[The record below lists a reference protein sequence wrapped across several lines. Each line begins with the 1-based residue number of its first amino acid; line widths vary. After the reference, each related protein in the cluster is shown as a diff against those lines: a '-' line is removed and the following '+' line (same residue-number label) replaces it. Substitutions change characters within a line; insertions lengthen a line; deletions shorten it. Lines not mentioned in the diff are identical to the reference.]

1 MPCRPCLPMAD
12 RSRFSCTDRTFTS
25 TPYPTDDE
33 LAVIEEA
40 VCEMIRDAGRLV
52 LERYEGVLH
61 VDYKQDNRSDPVT
74 EVDRAVEAYLTEA
87 VAARFPGH
95 AVLGEEGQDL
105 DGAREYQW
113 IVDPVDGTL
122 NYVHRLPYYA
132 ISIGVLHRRRPVV
145 GALHFPV
152 TGELLH
158 ARRGGGARRNG
169 DLIAVAKT
177 KLGVG
182 LSGLPPGFGAQFKVG
197 SRARRRLGNPR
208 SLGSIA
214 YEIGLV
220 ATGAFQY
227 AAFRGP
233 KIWDVAGGVVL
244 VHEAGGVA
252 LSYDRS
258 SKRWARLGEF
268 VAPVKKNGQAR
279 PLRAWGEPVIVGTP
293 EIERLLVP
301 HIVPRAVPRLVLA
314 RTRYEKWRKKG
325 RSEKE
330 ADGSTP
336 SGSTPAVA
344 SLPTRLRQA
353 WTQWREG

>member
-1 MPCRPCLPMAD
+1 MAD
-12 RSRFSCTDRTFTS
+12 RSRSSSTDRTFVS
-25 TPYPTDDE
+25 TPYPADDE
-33 LAVIEEA
+33 LAAIEET
-40 VCEMIRDAGRLV
+40 VCEMIRDAGGLV
-52 LERYEGVLH
+52 LDRYESVLH

-74 EVDRAVEAYLTEA
+74 EVDRAVEVYLTEA

-95 AVLGEEGQDL
+95 AVLGEEGQDP
-105 DGAREYQW
+105 DGAREYEW

-132 ISIGVLHRRRPVV
+132 ISIGVLHKRRPVV
-145 GALHFPV
+145 GALLFPV

-197 SRARRRLGNPR
+197 PRALRRLGNPR

-233 KIWDVAGGVVL
+233 KIWDVAAGVVL
-244 VHEAGGVA
+244 IQEAGGVA
-252 LSYDRS
+252 LSYSRS
-258 SKRWARLGEF
+258 SRRWDRLEEF
-268 VAPVKKNGQAR
+268 VAPVKKSGQAL
-279 PLRAWGEPVIVGTP
+279 PLRTWGEPVIVGAP
-293 EIERLLVP
+293 DVERLLVP

-325 RSEKE
+325 KSEQPAKE
-330 ADGSTP
+330 QTGSGEIVV
-336 SGSTPAVA
+336 SA
-344 SLPTRLRQA
+344 SLPSRLRRMWMRQ
-353 WTQWREG
+353 RGG

>member
-1 MPCRPCLPMAD
+1 MAD
-12 RSRFSCTDRTFTS
+12 RSRSSSTDRTFVS
-25 TPYPTDDE
+25 TPYPADDE

-40 VCEMIRDAGRLV
+40 VCEMIKGAGRIV
-52 LERYEGVLH
+52 QERYMGALQ

-74 EVDRAVEAYLTEA
+74 EVDRAVEAYLTQA

-95 AVLGEEGQDL
+95 AVLGEEGQDP
-105 DGAREYQW
+105 DGACEYEW

-145 GALHFPV
+145 GALLFPV

-169 DLIAVAKT
+169 DLIAVATT

-182 LSGLPPGFGAQFKVG
+182 LSGLPPGFRAQFKVG

-244 VHEAGGVA
+244 IQEAGGVA
-252 LSYDRS
+252 LSYNRS
-258 SKRWARLGEF
+258 SKRWARLEEF
-268 VAPVKKNGQAR
+268 IAPSKRNGQTL
-279 PLRAWGEPVIVGTP
+279 PLRAWGEPVIVGAP
-293 EIERLLVP
+293 DVERLLAP
-301 HIVPRAVPRLVLA
+301 HIVPRAVPLLVLA

-325 RSEKE
+325 KSEQAAKE
-330 ADGSTP
+330 QTVSSEIGATASMP
-336 SGSTPAVA
+336 S
-344 SLPTRLRQA
+344 RLRQA
-353 WTQWREG
+353 WLRRRIG